1 MKSPPVPL
9 PPMLQVAP
17 ASESSAKEIEVANI
31 MKLRE
36 AKTQGKIER
45 ASARPSESGRL
56 PQMGEV
62 SE

>member
-45 ASARPSESGRL
+45 ASKAIRERQAITDG
-56 PQMGEV
+56 
-62 SE
+62 